1 MHKSRME
8 ERLSFALNLIL
19 CDIATNFL
27 FLGKKHDKMINCL
40 AWCYFSSLWI
50 FKNNIDS

>member
-19 CDIATNFL
+19 CDIATNFW
-27 FLGKKHDKMINCL
+27 FLGKKHDKNDQL
-40 AWCYFSSLWI
+40 SGFVL
-50 FKNNIDS
+50 FLKTTLTLKNLF